1 LRARNSPKF
10 AIISAC
16 ARPYVTAA
24 AQAGYSVAAFDIFN
38 DVDTRRC
45 CFYSSHVKF
54 SDGGFD
60 ADDLLRRLSECDL
73 GDASILYGSGLEG
86 QPEVLAQIAS
96 RYNLLG
102 NSADVVADIKNPPHF
117 FQLLDRLSIQH
128 PETVFDVP
136 ADTAGWLV
144 KSGGGSGGTHIRRY
158 DGRTGDYYQQEVA
171 GLPVS
176 LLFLA
181 DGSNIEVVGY
191 NEQLL
196 APTVSMPF
204 RYGGVVGNADL
215 PCNAKTIMVEA
226 AEKVTAAVGL
236 RGLNSMDFVLSEQGP
251 LALEIN
257 PRLSASFELYDIPD
271 LLDRHMQA
279 CQGRLMSLPHR
290 LSGAMACLIHYAE
303 HDVLVP
309 KDVVWPDWA
318 VDLPSADSRI
328 CAGEPICSVLASA
341 ETAALAK
348 DLAFA
353 SARQL
358 MHNVRLLDLNSET
371 V

>member
-1 LRARNSPKF
+1 MRARNSPKL

-45 CFYSSHVKF
+45 CFYSSQIKF
-54 SDGGFD
+54 SNGGFD

-73 GDASILYGSGLEG
+73 DNASIFYGSGLEG

-102 NSADVVADIKNPPHF
+102 NPADVVAEIKNPRHF
-117 FQLLDRLSIQH
+117 FQRLDHLAIAH
-128 PETVFDVP
+128 PETVFDTPFDMAV
-136 ADTAGWLV
+136 WLV
-144 KSGGGSGGTHIRRY
+144 KSGGGSGGTHIRRHG
-158 DGRTGDYYQQEVA
+158 GRDGDYYQREVE

-176 LLFLA
+176 VLFLA

-196 APTVSMPF
+196 APTLTMPF
-204 RYGGVVGNADL
+204 RYGGIVGNIDL
-215 PCNAKTIMVEA
+215 PTEVKVAMAEA
-226 AEKVTAAVGL
+226 TQKITAAVGL

-271 LLDRHMQA
+271 LLDRHLQA
-279 CQGRLMSLPHR
+279 CQGQLMPLPHR
-290 LSGAMACLIHYAE
+290 PLRSKVCLIHYADR
-303 HDVLVP
+303 DVLVP

-328 CAGEPICSVLASA
+328 CTGEPICSVLASA

-348 DLAFA
+348 ELVFA
-353 SARQL
+353 RARQL
-358 MHNVRLLDLNSET
+358 MHNVRLLDLNSEIA
-371 V
+371 